1 MYKTRG
7 GSAVYAGGVL
17 DRCLRDVMAINQ
29 HVLNSLKFYS
39 MSGRI
44 LLGLPAEEFLF

>member
-1 MYKTRG
+1 MYKARG

-17 DRCLRDVMAINQ
+17 DRCLRDMVAMNE

-44 LLGLPAEEFLF
+44 LLGLPPEEFLF